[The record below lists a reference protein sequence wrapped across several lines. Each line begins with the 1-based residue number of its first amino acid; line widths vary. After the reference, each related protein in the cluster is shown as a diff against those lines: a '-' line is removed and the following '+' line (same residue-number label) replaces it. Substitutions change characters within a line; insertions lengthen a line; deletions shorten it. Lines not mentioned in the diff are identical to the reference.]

1 MIKFGTSGFRG
12 IMGDNFN
19 KQNLQKIAYA
29 VSKLIKDEKVKA
41 PVIDIGFDN
50 RFMGEFYAKLAT
62 EVFVAYGIKINFY
75 ENSTPT
81 PAIAYLS
88 KEHTFG
94 VVLTASHNPYY
105 YNGIKIFKNGGEI
118 VDGYA
123 QKIEQI
129 ANSVDTDN
137 IKTLEFETALKKGQ
151 ICLVKHIE
159 SYEMSVVSFLNKKT
173 LKNRNLKVLFNVMH
187 GNGTVAINNIM
198 KKLGLKNFEIMNAN
212 IDPYFEY
219 ELPAPYL
226 KNLTTQKQRVVKERF
241 DLGIALDG
249 DSDRVS
255 FIDNNGE
262 MYDCN
267 YIVPLLYKYLIENKK
282 MKGGV
287 AHNIAFT
294 SLLSYVVKELGQ
306 EEHIAKVGFKNIA
319 EKFETTDAILG
330 AETTGIALKE
340 HVYCKDGIL
349 SGLLVLD
356 MLSSYEKNI
365 TDLLKE
371 VKKKFNYPCKVYE
384 FAYPIT
390 DKKKAEIQKKV
401 FEDRKVPCLIRK
413 IENVDYFDGVKFYFD
428 KKYWA
433 EIRFSG
439 NENVVRIFAEMEND
453 KACHKMIAEI
463 EKFVGVSER
472 Q

>member
-29 VSKLIKDEKVKA
+29 VSKLIKDEKVKT

-50 RFMGEFYAKLAT
+50 RFMGDFYAKWAT
-62 EVFVAYGIKINFY
+62 EVFTAYGIKINFY

-105 YNGIKIFKNGGEI
+105 YNGIKIFKNGGE
-118 VDGYA
+118 VLDAYA
-123 QKIEQI
+123 AKIEEI
-129 ANSVDTDN
+129 ANAVNFDD
-137 IKTLEFETALKKGQ
+137 IKTLDFETALKKAQ

-159 SYEMSVVSFLNKKT
+159 AYEMSVVSFLNKKM
-173 LKNRNLKVLFNVMH
+173 LKRRNLKVLFNVMH
-187 GNGTVAINNIM
+187 GNGAVAINNIM
-198 KKLGLKNFEIMNAN
+198 KKLGLKNYEIMNAN
-212 IDPYFEY
+212 IDPYFEH

-226 KNLTTQKQRVVKERF
+226 KNLTVQKQRVVKEKF

-267 YIVPLLYKYLIENKK
+267 YIVPLLYSYLIENKK

-356 MLSSYEKNI
+356 MLSSCEKNI
-365 TDLLKE
+365 TDLLKD

-401 FEDRKVPCLIRK
+401 FEDKKLPCLSRK
-413 IENVDYFDGVKFYFD
+413 IENADYFDGVKFYFD

-453 KACHKMIAEI
+453 KACYKMITEI
-463 EKFVGVSER
+463 EKFIGVSER

>member
-12 IMGDNFN
+12 IMGGNFN

-29 VSKLIKDEKVKA
+29 VSKLIKDEKVKT

-50 RFMGEFYAKLAT
+50 RFMGDFYAKWAT
-62 EVFVAYGIKINFY
+62 EVFTAYGIKINFY

-105 YNGIKIFKNGGEI
+105 YNGIKIFKNGGE
-118 VDGYA
+118 VLDAYA
-123 QKIEQI
+123 AKIEEI
-129 ANSVDTDN
+129 ANAVNFDD
-137 IKTLEFETALKKGQ
+137 IKTLDFETALKKGQ

-159 SYEMSVVSFLNKKT
+159 AYEMSVVSFLNKKM
-173 LKNRNLKVLFNVMH
+173 LRKRNLKVLFNVMH
-187 GNGTVAINNIM
+187 GNGAVAINNIM
-198 KKLGLKNFEIMNAN
+198 KKLGLKNYEIMNAN
-212 IDPYFEY
+212 IDPYFEH

-226 KNLTTQKQRVVKERF
+226 KNLTVQKQRVVKEKF

-267 YIVPLLYKYLIENKK
+267 YIVPLLYSYLIENKK

-356 MLSSYEKNI
+356 MLSSCEKNI
-365 TDLLKE
+365 TDLLKD

-401 FEDRKVPCLIRK
+401 FEDKKLPCLSRK
-413 IENVDYFDGVKFYFD
+413 IENADYFDGVKFYFD

-453 KACHKMIAEI
+453 KACYKMIAEI
-463 EKFVGVSER
+463 EKFIGVSER

>member
-29 VSKLIKDEKVKA
+29 VSKLIKDEKVKT

-105 YNGIKIFKNGGEI
+105 YNGIKIFKNGGE
-118 VDGYA
+118 VLDVYA
-123 QKIEQI
+123 AKIEEI
-129 ANSVDTDN
+129 ANAVNFDD
-137 IKTLEFETALKKGQ
+137 IKTLDFETALKKGQ

-159 SYEMSVVSFLNKKT
+159 AYEMSVVSFLNKKM
-173 LKNRNLKVLFNVMH
+173 LRKRNLKVLFNVMH
-187 GNGTVAINNIM
+187 GNGTVAINKIM
-198 KKLGLKNFEIMNAN
+198 KKLGLKNYEIMNAN

-226 KNLTTQKQRVVKERF
+226 KNLTAQKQRVIKEKF

-267 YIVPLLYKYLIENKK
+267 YIVPLLYSFLIDNKK

-319 EKFETTDAILG
+319 EKFRSTDAIIG

-356 MLSSYEKNI
+356 MLSSCEKNI

-401 FEDRKVPCLIRK
+401 FQDRKLPCLSRK
-413 IENVDYFDGVKFYFD
+413 IENADYFDGVKFYFD

-463 EKFVGVSER
+463 EKFIGVSER